1 MGPEIEP
8 LHPKTTAEVVTN
20 YRRFCSLCVVVKH
33 DCYRCCCCRRRRPS
47 RRRRRRRDSGVER
60 VVVY

>member
-47 RRRRRRRDSGVER
+47 RRRDSDVVER
-60 VVVY
+60 VVIY